1 MLPHQR
7 RAEIVQRLRVSG
19 TAAVAELAAALTV
32 SPSTIRRDLTQLGDE
47 VSRVYGGARLAA
59 EVDEPVPFAQVATID
74 VADKQ
79 AVAGRAAELIG
90 EGEVVLLDIG
100 TTVQALA
107 ERLRG
112 RRLTVISSSL
122 AVFDV
127 LRDDPQVEL
136 ILLGGLVRPT
146 HHCLVG
152 NLTEDALR
160 HVRAD
165 HAFIGASGLRLE
177 GAVLDTTSIEV
188 PVKRAMISAAERAV
202 LILDRH
208 KFPGSG
214 ALKVCDVA
222 SFTSVVTNDG
232 ADPAT
237 LARCAALGV
246 EVVLA

>member
-7 RAEIVQRLRVSG
+7 RAEIVRRLRVGG
-19 TAAVAELAAALTV
+19 TAAVADLATDLSV
-32 SPSTIRRDLTQLGDE
+32 SPSTIRRDLTHLGDG
-47 VSRVYGGARLAA
+47 VSRIYGGARLGSEA
-59 EVDEPVPFAQVATID
+59 EEPVPFAQVATVD

-79 AVAGRAAELIG
+79 AVADRAAELIG
-90 EGEVVLLDIG
+90 DGEVVLLDIG
-100 TTVQALA
+100 TTVRALA

-112 RRLTVISSSL
+112 RRLTVVSSSL

-127 LRDDPQVEL
+127 LRDDPHVEL

-146 HHCLVG
+146 YRSLVG
-152 NLTEDALR
+152 DFTEDALR

-165 HAFIGASGLRLE
+165 HAFIGASGLRPE

-188 PVKRAMISAAERAV
+188 PVKRAMISAARQAV

-214 ALKVCDVA
+214 ALKVCDVTRF
-222 SFTSVVTNDG
+222 SSVITNHG

-237 LARCAALGV
+237 LARCTELGV
-246 EVVLA
+246 GVVLA